1 MSFLLWQ
8 LVDSGFPSGGFAHS
22 GGLEASVHHGQVHD
36 AESLRAFTRQT
47 VAQAGRAALP
57 LVTAVHREPQRL
69 GELDQLCDAFLTNP
83 IAKRASRAQGRALL
97 TSTSRSFPH
106 AKVDALEAR
115 VRRDQLHGHY
125 AAVFGAVL
133 SLLGVAPLD
142 TQRLFL
148 FLAGRGVCSAAVRL
162 GLIGAYE
169 AQELQTLVGGDI
181 DRVIATC
188 GQLGPFEISQTAPL
202 IDLCQS
208 THDRL
213 YSRLFQS

>member
-1 MSFLLWQ
+1 MSYLVWQ

-22 GGLEASVHHGQVHD
+22 GGLEASVHHGHVHD

-47 VAQAGRAALP
+47 VVQAGRAALP

-69 GELDQLCDAFLTNP
+69 DELDQLCDAFLTNP
-83 IAKRASRAQGRALL
+83 IAKRASCAQGRALL
-97 TSTSRSFPH
+97 TSTSRSFPY
-106 AKVDALEAR
+106 ARIDALEAR
-115 VRRDQLHGHY
+115 VRRDQLHGHH

-133 SLLGVAPLD
+133 SLLGVALLD

-148 FLAGRGVCSAAVRL
+148 FLAGRGVCSAAIRL

-169 AQELQTLVGGDI
+169 AQELQTLVSGDI
-181 DRVIATC
+181 DLVIATC
-188 GQLGPFEISQTAPL
+188 GQLEPLEISQTAPL